1 MDKGE
6 KRIHAKIVVGAL
18 VIFVAMLAW
27 VLLGT
32 SVWRT

>member
-6 KRIHAKIVVGAL
+6 KRIHSKIVFGAL
-18 VIFVAMLAW
+18 VIFVAMVMW

-32 SVWRT
+32 SMWR